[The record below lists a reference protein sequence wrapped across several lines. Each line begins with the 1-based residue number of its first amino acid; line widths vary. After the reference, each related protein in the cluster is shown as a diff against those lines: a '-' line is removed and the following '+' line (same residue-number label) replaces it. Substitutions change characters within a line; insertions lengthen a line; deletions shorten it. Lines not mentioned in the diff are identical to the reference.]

1 MTDLFLKKDPDVDDP
16 DATDEA
22 SDDLALDEEEELGN
36 DGIDEDED
44 LE

>member
-16 DATDEA
+16 DATDET